1 MLLLLQDT
9 RHTKRKR
16 HISNII
22 ESYIVTLSSQRANA
36 CAKRICRSILTCE
49 GQDAKRRVTPT
60 GEGCPEKVFTTIL
73 MHSTYKRVR
82 VPCPPPDKKQKV
94 VMIVDIIKDGR
105 YYTKVVCP
113 TTSSM
118 TGPQLLRAIM
128 KRVTEK
134 IPSILEANQSGR
146 GNRYQ
151 IEIPKTKM
159 VFEVISERD
168 MT

>member
-1 MLLLLQDT
+1 
-9 RHTKRKR
+9 
-16 HISNII
+16 
-22 ESYIVTLSSQRANA
+22 
-36 CAKRICRSILTCE
+36 
-49 GQDAKRRVTPT
+49 
-60 GEGCPEKVFTTIL
+60 
-73 MHSTYKRVR
+73 
-82 VPCPPPDKKQKV
+82 
-94 VMIVDIIKDGR
+94 MIVAIIKDGR

-134 IPSILEANQSGR
+134 IPSILEANQGG

-159 VFEVISERD
+159 VFEVIGEQAL
-168 MT
+168 T

>member
-1 MLLLLQDT
+1 
-9 RHTKRKR
+9 
-16 HISNII
+16 
-22 ESYIVTLSSQRANA
+22 
-36 CAKRICRSILTCE
+36 
-49 GQDAKRRVTPT
+49 
-60 GEGCPEKVFTTIL
+60 
-73 MHSTYKRVR
+73 
-82 VPCPPPDKKQKV
+82 
-94 VMIVDIIKDGR
+94 MIVDIIKDGR

-134 IPSILEANQSGR
+134 IPSILEANQGGG

-151 IEIPKTKM
+151 IEIPGTKM

-168 MT
+168 LA